1 MSLNATGV
9 LRVQIEILD
18 IEVYPEKMSLL
29 SLRDDVVEISITV
42 PNYGWKV
49 GKQWIQI
56 SNINLIEFGELN
68 EIQIFHKN
76 YETEALAAKIILH
89 DLQIVSKSTANSG
102 NFILGIYMSPGI
114 NWL

>member
-1 MSLNATGV
+1 M
-9 LRVQIEILD
+9 LRFEIEILD

-29 SLRDDVVEISITV
+29 SLHDVVEISITA

-56 SNINLIEFGELN
+56 SNINLITFGELN

-89 DLQIVSKSTANSG
+89 DLQIVSKSAANSG
-102 NFILGIYMSPGI
+102 NFILGIYMSPWPCI